1 MWLQTDLGPKPLKA
15 NLRKLGI
22 QFSGTPPDE
31 VFVKAVTQ
39 ESFGCIQGV
48 QAGDELLQV
57 DGLLLDTIL
66 EGQFKERLAGRPIR
80 LGFSSPHGAYTV
92 AADHDNTKLGVTFH
106 GMPPGS
112 VEVKGVTEGLFGS
125 DKGVQEGDVLTDAG
139 RDVLQSLEG
148 MSAETF
154 KSFLKDRPLRLR
166 FQTLEKTRPGPNE
179 DVENE
184 LPGQHPRTEYTVV
197 ASADTGKLGI
207 SFHSMPPG
215 RIEVKGVAAGLFGSA
230 SGVKEGDVLIEVGS
244 DDLQP
249 LESINEEKFK
259 GLLKDRPL
267 KMRFLAPSAGAT
279 AAPVVAENS
288 SSHVDHGNEQRMQSE
303 MPATDGPPTDTY
315 TIIAGLEVGK
325 LGITFNGMPP
335 GRIDVK
341 GLAVNSFGN
350 DAGVREGDA
359 LTEVGKDELMPLEG
373 MDSETFKRLL
383 KDRPLK
389 MKFQSRG
396 QAVAAGESVSPNDAE
411 VAAPTVAMDTSVAEQ
426 ETRPQEPGSREYTVV
441 ASADTGKLGISF
453 HSMPPGRIEVKGVAA
468 GLFGSASGVKEG
480 DVLIEVGSDDL
491 QPLESINE
499 EKFKGLLKDRPLKM
513 RFLAPSAGATAAPVV
528 AENSSSRVDHGD
540 KQRMQ
545 SEMPATD
552 GPPTDT
558 YTIIA
563 GLEVGKLGITFNG
576 MPPGRIDVKGL
587 AENSFGNDA
596 GVREGDALTEVGKDE
611 LMPLEGMDSETFKR
625 LLKDRPLKMKFQ
637 SRGQA
642 VAAGESVSPN
652 DAEVAAPTVA
662 TDTSVAEQ
670 ETRPQEPGSREYTV
684 VASADTGKL
693 GISFHS
699 MPPGRIEVKGVAAGL
714 FGSASGVK
722 EGDVLIEVGSDD
734 LQPLESINEEK
745 FKGLLK
751 DRPLKMRFLA
761 PSAGATAAPVV
772 AENSSSHVDHGDK
785 QRMQSEM
792 PATDGPP
799 TDTYTIIAGLEVGK
813 LGITFNGM
821 PPGRIDVK
829 GLAEN
834 SFGNDAGVREG
845 DALTEVGKDELMPLE
860 GMDSE
865 TFKRLLK
872 DRPLKMKFQSRGQAV
887 AAGESVSPNDA
898 EVAAPTVA
906 TDTSVAEQETTW
918 QKIDIPADASD
929 EREIMPS
936 QAG

>member
-1 MWLQTDLGPKPLKA
+1 MK
-15 NLRKLGI
+15 
-22 QFSGTPPDE
+22 
-31 VFVKAVTQ
+31 VVTQ
-39 ESFGCIQGV
+39 ESFGCRQGV
-48 QAGDELLQV
+48 QAGDELLEV
-57 DGLLLDTIL
+57 DGLLLDAL
-66 EGQFKERLAGRPIR
+66 ENQFKERLAGRPIR
-80 LGFSSPHGAYTV
+80 LRFSSPHSSYTIA
-92 AADHDNTKLGVTFH
+92 AADHDSEKLGVTFH

-112 VEVKGVTEGLFGS
+112 VEVKSVTGGLFGS
-125 DKGVQEGDVLTDAG
+125 EKGVQEGDVLTDAG
-139 RDVLQSLEG
+139 RDALQSLDG

-166 FQTLEKTRPGPNE
+166 FQTVQKARRPIE
-179 DVENE
+179 EHE
-184 LPGQHPRTEYTVV
+184 LPGQHPKTEYTVAANV
-197 ASADTGKLGI
+197 DTGKLGI

-215 RIEVKGVAAGLFGSA
+215 RIEVKGVAAGLFGSTV
-230 SGVKEGDVLIEVGS
+230 GVREGDVLIEVGS

-249 LESINEEKFK
+249 LENINEEAFK

-267 KMRFLAPSAGAT
+267 KMRFLASPAIAT
-279 AAPVVAENS
+279 TAPVLAENS
-288 SSHVDHGNEQRMQSE
+288 SSHVDHGTEHRAQSE
-303 MPATDGPPTDTY
+303 MPTTDGLSTDTY

-335 GRIDVK
+335 GRVDVK
-341 GLAVNSFGN
+341 GLAENSFGN
-350 DAGVREGDA
+350 DAGVREGDV
-359 LTEVGKDELMPLEG
+359 LTELGKDELLPVQG

-383 KDRPLK
+383 KDRPLT
-389 MKFQSRG
+389 MKFQSIG
-396 QAVAAGESVSPNDAE
+396 QVVAAGQSASPSNAAA
-411 VAAPTVAMDTSVAEQ
+411 AAPTVATNTSVAEQ
-426 ETRPQEPGSREYTVV
+426 ESTPQALGSREYTVAANV
-441 ASADTGKLGISF
+441 DTGKLGISF

-468 GLFGSASGVKEG
+468 GLFGSTVGVREG

-491 QPLESINE
+491 QPLENINE
-499 EKFKGLLKDRPLKM
+499 EAFKGLLKDRPLKM
-513 RFLAPSAGATAAPVV
+513 RFLASPAIATTAPVL
-528 AENSSSRVDHGD
+528 AENSSSHVDHGTEH
-540 KQRMQ
+540 RAQ

-552 GPPTDT
+552 GLSTDT

-596 GVREGDALTEVGKDE
+596 GVREGDVLTEVGKDE
-611 LMPLEGMDSETFKR
+611 LLPVQGMDSETFKR
-625 LLKDRPLKMKFQ
+625 LLKDRPLTMKFQ
-637 SRGQA
+637 SIGQV
-642 VAAGESVSPN
+642 VAAGQSASPN
-652 DAEVAAPTVA
+652 NAAAAAPTVA
-662 TDTSVAEQ
+662 TNTSVAEQ
-670 ETRPQEPGSREYTV
+670 ESTPQALGSREYTV
-684 VASADTGKL
+684 AANVDTGKL

-714 FGSASGVK
+714 FGSTVGVR

-734 LQPLESINEEK
+734 LQPLENINEEA

-761 PSAGATAAPVV
+761 SPAIATTAPVL
-772 AENSSSHVDHGDK
+772 AENSSSHVDHGTEH
-785 QRMQSEM
+785 RAQSEM
-792 PATDGPP
+792 PATDGLS

-821 PPGRIDVK
+821 PPGRVDVK

-845 DALTEVGKDELMPLE
+845 DVLMEVGKDELLPVQ

-872 DRPLKMKFQSRGQAV
+872 DRPLTMKFQSIGQVV
-887 AAGESVSPNDA
+887 AAGQSASPNNA
-898 EVAAPTVA
+898 AAAAPTVA
-906 TDTSVAEQETTW
+906 TNTSVAEQEIQP
-918 QKIDIPADASD
+918 QKMDLPAIASD
-929 EREIMPS
+929 EREIMPK